1 MVSFCHLTVRRCTSV
16 TYSYRSPLVTNKTI
30 IKGILNYVCG
40 VCGFNEYIHG
50 FHTYL
55 LFNTTLSWTHSPFP
69 LAVVINCMI
78 SAASPADTVEDNLQ
92 MWKGNSLQN
101 DSAPVLFII

>member
-1 MVSFCHLTVRRCTSV
+1 MFAVSVDLTSRFTVS
-16 TYSYRSPLVTNKTI
+16 
-30 IKGILNYVCG
+30 ILI
-40 VCGFNEYIHG
+40 FS
-50 FHTYL
+50 
-55 LFNTTLSWTHSPFP
+55 TTLSWTHSPFP